1 MKKLQLPIHKIVGVL
16 ILVGI
21 FCLLPTGIFV
31 KLTELRSWVLLPWQW
46 IYGVPLL
53 IYGGIGAALVLL
65 SADGENVGFRI
76 RKSSLIVGCILLFY
90 VLLLMT
96 CDYISWMRLG
106 KPGFAEEII
115 ETMQKIYN
123 SIELNLVLFRWFG
136 ISGKNNYQGAM
147 YHIIYILTGF
157 LITRGLFGNKEK

>member
-46 IYGVPLL
+46 IYGIPLL
-53 IYGGIGAALVLL
+53 IYGGIGMALVLL
-65 SADGENVGFRI
+65 SVDGENVGFRI
-76 RKSSLIVGCILLFY
+76 RKGPLIIGCILLFY
-90 VLLLMT
+90 VLTLMT
-96 CDYISWMRLG
+96 CDYIAWMRLG
-106 KPGFAEEII
+106 KPGFAESII
-115 ETMQKIYN
+115 ETVRKIAD
-123 SIELNLVLFRWFG
+123 IELNQVLFRWFG